1 MMALTGIDL
10 HLFKM
15 RFKKKKSD
23 FPIVVKHTTPMLEL
37 SKKITLYPKRYKNST
52 QSDSNTIFTYFSRTM
67 FFRKR
72 VFAEPYN
79 FNDF

>member
-1 MMALTGIDL
+1 
-10 HLFKM
+10 
-15 RFKKKKSD
+15 
-23 FPIVVKHTTPMLEL
+23 MLEL

-72 VFAEPYN
+72 VFVEPYN